1 MGRNLKLANISGAE
15 LDNLNIKRRRGGALA
30 PRLSYLLKL
39 SVKYLQLM
47 VKMLLLN
54 ERSKSR

>member
-1 MGRNLKLANISGAE
+1 MGRNLKLANISKAG

-30 PRLSYLLKL
+30 LRLSYLLKL